1 MNRPKPSANKDNS
14 VIWPELWSAFE
25 SHRHKICQLLTN
37 LSKGPDSRLCVLG
50 SGRTTD
56 LDLIELLK
64 YFSTIDLVDLDP
76 NLTTEALVQ
85 RGFDQH
91 PAVKA
96 HGGKDVTGLGKH
108 WQAFRDSPNENGLI
122 EIIESC
128 THIDIGMGE
137 YDVVASTCLLSQLM
151 KNAAEYIESSG
162 MSASISQTYFSEVI
176 KAIREQHL
184 RLMLE
189 HTVSGG
195 SAVLITDLTSAE
207 ALPEILNSQIDLLD
221 LISSSVIEGN
231 HFPGLNPMLIAE
243 SLQSPAIAVK
253 IAQVQLTSPW
263 IWNSIESKYL
273 CIGYRIQR
281 K

>member
-1 MNRPKPSANKDNS
+1 MPIARPNGAPGEYFENLGVHSGLLQRVMNAALARGGEDCDLFFQHSSSCSVQLSDEKVNQANT
-14 VIWPELWSAFE
+14 
-25 SHRHKICQLLTN
+25 H
-37 LSKGPDSRLCVLG
+37 
-50 SGRTTD
+50 
-56 LDLIELLK
+56 
-64 YFSTIDLVDLDP
+64 VDM
-76 NLTTEALVQ
+76 
-85 RGFDQH
+85 
-91 PAVKA
+91 
-96 HGGKDVTGLGKH
+96 
-108 WQAFRDSPNENGLI
+108 
-122 EIIESC
+122 
-128 THIDIGMGE
+128 GMGE
-137 YDVVASTCLLSQLM
+137 YDVVASTCLLSQLL
-151 KNAAEYIESSG
+151 KNAAERIGSSG
-162 MSASISQTYFSEVI
+162 LSASRSQKYFSKVI
-176 KAIREQHL
+176 KAIPQQHL

-221 LISSSVIEGN
+221 LISSSVMEGN

-243 SLQSPAIAVK
+243 SLQSPPIAEK